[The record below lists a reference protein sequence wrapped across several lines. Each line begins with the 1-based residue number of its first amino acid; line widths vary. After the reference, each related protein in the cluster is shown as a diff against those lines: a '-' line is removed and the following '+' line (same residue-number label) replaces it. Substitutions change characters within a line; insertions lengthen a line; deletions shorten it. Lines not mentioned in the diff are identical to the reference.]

1 MESEMTNSEWRHAA
15 LHQYAEAYGEERPD
29 VEYILSPY
37 DTWHR
42 NPFYTGAPG
51 PHPDFDEPYDAE
63 GDGWGDEDI
72 DRMLVSQLDM
82 DVS

>member
-1 MESEMTNSEWRHAA
+1 MSDEMSHSEWRHAA

-42 NPFYTGAPG
+42 NPFYTGEPG
-51 PHPDFDEPYDAE
+51 PHPEDTPYDAD
-63 GDGWGDEDI
+63 GDGWGDADI
-72 DRMLVSQLDM
+72 EHMLVSQLDM
-82 DVS
+82 DVY

>member
-1 MESEMTNSEWRHAA
+1 MSESMSYNEWRHAA
-15 LHQYAEAYGEERPD
+15 LHQYAEAYGAERPD

-51 PHPDFDEPYDAE
+51 PHPEDTPYDAA
-63 GDGWGDEDI
+63 GDGWGDADI
-72 DRMLVSQLDM
+72 EHMLVSQLDM
-82 DVS
+82 DVN